1 MTPSDVPSGWA
12 EIYEVHAQRLTHL
25 AVLLAGAADAHD
37 LVTDAVWK
45 AIDSP
50 RWRKVDSQS
59 AYLTRVLLN
68 LAHDRRRQADRR
80 AGRERRAAAPLTG
93 PDATADTDR
102 SVVVRTALHSLS
114 AAQLSVVYLHYWED
128 LTLDGVAAQL
138 GIGVGTARSHL
149 DRAKRRLRTV
159 LPHFEGELR

>member
-1 MTPSDVPSGWA
+1 MTPADVPSGWA
-12 EIYEVHAQRLTHL
+12 DVYEVHAQRLTHL
-25 AVLLAGAADAHD
+25 AVLLAGPADAHD

-45 AIDSP
+45 AVGSP
-50 RWRKVDSQS
+50 RWRDVDSQG
-59 AYLTRVLLN
+59 AYLTRVVVN

-80 AGRERRAAAPLTG
+80 TRRERRAVPPATG
-93 PDATADTDR
+93 ADTTADTDR
-102 SVVVRTALHSLS
+102 ALVVRTALHSLS